1 MKKKDGG
8 GREGAETRD
17 SVHLQSMKRE
27 REREE
32 KRRKERDREGERDKM
47 FLGGEGDVI

>member
-1 MKKKDGG
+1 MRRKDGG

-17 SVHLQSMKRE
+17 SVLLQTMKKE
-27 REREE
+27 RERE

-47 FLGGEGDVI
+47 FLGGVI